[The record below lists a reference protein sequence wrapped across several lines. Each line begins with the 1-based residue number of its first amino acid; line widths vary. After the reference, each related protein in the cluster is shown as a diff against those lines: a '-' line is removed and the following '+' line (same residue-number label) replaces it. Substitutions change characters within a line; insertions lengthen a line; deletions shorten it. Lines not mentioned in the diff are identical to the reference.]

1 MSFNYSYAQMG
12 THPMTAEG
20 VSLILA
26 GIAAAV
32 ASLVYSCRNVRHS
45 ECCGS
50 RCDQR
55 TQLPTSK
62 LSFAQSTEI

>member
-1 MSFNYSYAQMG
+1 MSFNYSYSQTS
-12 THPMTAEG
+12 THPMSAEG
-20 VSLILA
+20 VSLVVA
-26 GIAAAV
+26 GIAAGL

-55 TQLPTSK
+55 TPLPASK
-62 LSFAQSTEI
+62 DSIAIETQV